1 MRTTIALALAA
12 ALMTMPLVSISAFSA
27 GDGGGGAGGGGAGG
41 GGGGAGGGGGGMGG
55 GSGGG
60 HSGGGSSGKGG
71 SSQTECRSGKVWDKK
86 HQKCVQPQQGMLD
99 DDTLYQAGAHLAMT
113 GRYGEAIEVLGY
125 VADKEQP
132 RVLNYLGYS
141 HRKSGRISVGL
152 GYYQEALR
160 LDPDYTLAREYL
172 GEAFLQLGDVAA
184 ARGQLDEIEKRRG
197 KGSREYV
204 LLADQI
210 ARLGS

>member
-1 MRTTIALALAA
+1 MRTRIAFAIAA
-12 ALMTMPLVSISAFSA
+12 ALIALPIASGSALS
-27 GDGGGGAGGGGAGG
+27 AGG
-41 GGGGAGGGGGGMGG
+41 GGGGGSGG
-55 GSGGG
+55 GSGG
-60 HSGGGSSGKGG
+60 SGGGGGNSGGKSGGNSSGNG
-71 SSQTECRSGKVWDKK
+71 SDNSVSQCRTGKVWDKK
-86 HQKCVQPQQGMLD
+86 RQKCVAPQQGMLD
-99 DDTLYQAGAHLAMT
+99 DDSLYEAGARLASA

-125 VADKEQP
+125 VANKEQP

-172 GEAFLQLGDVAA
+172 GEAYLQLGDVTA
-184 ARGQLDEIEKRRG
+184 ARVQLDEIEKRRG

-204 LLADQI
+204 LLAEQI
-210 ARLGS
+210 GRIGG